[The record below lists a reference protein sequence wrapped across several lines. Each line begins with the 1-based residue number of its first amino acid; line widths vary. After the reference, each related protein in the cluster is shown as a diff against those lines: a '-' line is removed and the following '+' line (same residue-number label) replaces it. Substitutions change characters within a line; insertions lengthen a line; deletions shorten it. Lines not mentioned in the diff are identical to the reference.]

1 MNIDAIV
8 SELDRLYEFEI
19 DKYISECEYWKSKGY
34 KILRN
39 SKGEH
44 KVVEPPKTEHKYNSH
59 GRPNVNRMF
68 EGTPFEN
75 IFK

>member
-8 SELDRLYEFEI
+8 SELDRLYEFEM

-44 KVVEPPKTEHKYNSH
+44 KVVEPIKS
-59 GRPNVNRMF
+59 RPIDFKNDF
-68 EGTPFEN
+68 FGLFGD
-75 IFK
+75 IFTQ